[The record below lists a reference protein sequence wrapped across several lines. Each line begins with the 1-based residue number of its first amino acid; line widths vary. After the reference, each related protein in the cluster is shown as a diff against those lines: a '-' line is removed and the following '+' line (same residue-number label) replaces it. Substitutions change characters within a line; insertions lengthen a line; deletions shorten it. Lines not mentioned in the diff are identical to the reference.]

1 MRYFY
6 LATTAAILTG
16 CATPAPTIQTGP
28 DAETTHDGLVLVNNS
43 AFKAAWVD
51 PTIDLSGYNKIMP
64 GGAEFEYRAVR
75 ESSGTSVR
83 RSSANEFYIDEK
95 ARQKLQ
101 DLADEIFN
109 EELIKTTR
117 FTMVD
122 SPGPDVLI
130 VRGAMLDIVSRV
142 PPDIVGR
149 GEIYLD
155 RVGEVTLVLELVDST
170 SGEVLARAAERAAA
184 QPAGSSGMRSNSV
197 TNMSEVR
204 RLFRRWA
211 VRLREALDNFQTA
224 PSA

>member
-1 MRYFY
+1 M
-6 LATTAAILTG
+6 
-16 CATPAPTIQTGP
+16 
-28 DAETTHDGLVLVNNS
+28 
-43 AFKAAWVD
+43 
-51 PTIDLSGYNKIMP
+51 
-64 GGAEFEYRAVR
+64 
-75 ESSGTSVR
+75 
-83 RSSANEFYIDEK
+83 
-95 ARQKLQ
+95 
-101 DLADEIFN
+101 
-109 EELIKTTR
+109 
-117 FTMVD
+117 
-122 SPGPDVLI
+122 LI